1 MLYTKKKKNYNK
13 SDTIPFLKS
22 ISLDR
27 DVSVLSKEAPAVLKY
42 TNKLLCEWWLPNY
55 ELPTQDSTVLAPT
68 IKLKSIII

>member
-1 MLYTKKKKNYNK
+1 MLYKKKKEKKYNK

-55 ELPTQDSTVLAPT
+55 ANTRFNSFGTNYQV
-68 IKLKSIII
+68 KSPL